1 MKTRYWKVIRDLTS
15 DYSKNLMLV
24 LAIALGVFGI
34 GSILGGYAVVNREM
48 TSNYMSTTPA
58 SLTIE
63 VEDGITTGLLDGVR
77 NSPALK

>member
-34 GSILGGYAVVNREM
+34 GSMACSVLARYSVAM
-48 TSNYMSTTPA
+48 Q
-58 SLTIE
+58 
-63 VEDGITTGLLDGVR
+63 
-77 NSPALK
+77 